1 MMDWKKI
8 DPKKLDFQ
16 YPLLLATIDKRVSF
30 FNNEYDLKQ
39 ELMLQRLGLSLPEQY
54 THWTHIT
61 LPL

>member
-16 YPLLLATIDKRVSF
+16 YPLLLVTKDKQVSF
-30 FNNEYDLKQ
+30 FHDEYDLKQ
-39 ELMLQRLGLSLPEQY
+39 ELMLQRLGLSLPMQY
-54 THWTHIT
+54 TYWAHIT